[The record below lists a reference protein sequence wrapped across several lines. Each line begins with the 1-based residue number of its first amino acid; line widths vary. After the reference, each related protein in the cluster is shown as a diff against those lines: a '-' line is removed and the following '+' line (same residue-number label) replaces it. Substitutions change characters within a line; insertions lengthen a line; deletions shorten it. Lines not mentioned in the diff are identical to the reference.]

1 MAAQSKSGRVT
12 GRGGHGPLGPWMRF
26 SVMFVK
32 PVTRLMFKHRWV
44 GTENVP
50 ATGGVILVANHISLL
65 DPFTIAAFTY
75 DAGRLPRFMIKST
88 VFDVRVV
95 GRLLRAV
102 RQIPVHRG
110 TDEATSALAV
120 AEQALLAGEL
130 VVVYPEGTVTRDPD
144 WWPMQ
149 PKTGL
154 ARLWLATGAA
164 VVPVAQWG
172 QHRALDYHSKR
183 VRLVPR
189 KRAVVRA
196 GAPVDLSAFRGR
208 AVTPELLHEI
218 TETAFGAVRDLVAL
232 ERGEPAPPRFW
243 IRHDGAA
250 A

>member
-1 MAAQSKSGRVT
+1 M
-12 GRGGHGPLGPWMRF
+12 L
-26 SVMFVK
+26 VK
-32 PVTRLMFKHRWV
+32 PLTRLMFRQRWV

-88 VFDVRVV
+88 VFDVVFV

-102 RQIPVHRG
+102 RQIPVRRG
-110 TDEATSALAV
+110 TEEATSALSLAQ
-120 AEQALLAGEL
+120 QALAAGEL

-154 ARLWLATGAA
+154 ARLWLATDAA

-172 QHRALDYHSKR
+172 QHRALDYHSKKL
-183 VRLVPR
+183 RLLPR

-196 GAPVDLSAFRGR
+196 GPPVDLEAYRGR
-208 AVTPELLHEI
+208 PVTPELLHEI
-218 TETAFGAVRDLVAL
+218 TEAVFGAVRDMLAR
-232 ERGEPAPPRFW
+232 ERAEPAPQRFFL
-243 IRHDGAA
+243 RPDSSAA
-250 A
+250 